1 MEAALSTINSIGNL
15 VDINDIR
22 IDASL
27 PIAEKRK
34 QYLEQIKD
42 PYHFKCGNI
51 TVHVGFAG
59 NGISLKDRLQ
69 QYLLSGQANE
79 LNLNV

>member
-1 MEAALSTINSIGNL
+1 MEAALSTNSSIGNL
-15 VDINDIR
+15 VDINDIK
-22 IDASL
+22 IDTSL
-27 PIAEKRK
+27 PITEKRK

-51 TVHVGFAG
+51 IVHVGFTD
-59 NGISLKDRLQ
+59 NGVSLKDRLQ

-79 LNLNV
+79 LKVNV